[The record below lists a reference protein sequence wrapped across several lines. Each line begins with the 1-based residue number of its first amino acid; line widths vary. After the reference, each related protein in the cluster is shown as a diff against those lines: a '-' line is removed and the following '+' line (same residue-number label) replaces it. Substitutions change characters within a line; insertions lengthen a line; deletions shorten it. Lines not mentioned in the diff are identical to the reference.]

1 MVRRLIVLL
10 SGIADDFI
18 EEFQQKKIPLKR
30 AHELMKDHQ
39 SMKWV
44 VNRAIDVV
52 GGSGFM
58 DNNPLSRLYRN
69 LPVSRFM
76 QPHSPTEARD

>member
-1 MVRRLIVLL
+1 
-10 SGIADDFI
+10 
-18 EEFQQKKIPLKR
+18 
-30 AHELMKDHQ
+30 MKDHQ
-39 SMKWV
+39 ITKWV

-69 LPVSRFM
+69 LPVRAFVQSYA
-76 QPHSPTEARD
+76 PTEARDYIGKVALSIYPEK